1 MKSFK
6 YLIWIILIGLFI
18 YYIIPEFA
26 NGMSEKDANN
36 FAALSVLFINSIYS
50 IVSGFIL
57 TKFNGFKWYYSV
69 IIGILFIP
77 AVFLNYN
84 TGTAIY
90 SILYMLEVMIGSGL
104 YIKYSVK

>member
-6 YLIWIILIGLFI
+6 YLMWVLLVGFFI
-18 YYIIPEFA
+18 YYITPEFA
-26 NGMSEKDANN
+26 NGMNDADANN
-36 FAALSVLFINSIYS
+36 FAAICVLFINSVYAIT
-50 IVSGFIL
+50 SGFIL
-57 TKFNGFKWYYSV
+57 TKLNGFKWYYSV

-90 SILYMLEVMIGSGL
+90 SILYMLEVMIGSSL